1 MVGSVRPAALPA
13 GPAGHRPPLLAGRL
27 AALGRHTLL
36 LKSPDACRY
45 EPHAISFTDMFST
58 ACEAPSLV
66 FFSEQEDVVDTVD
79 PKGMAMT
86 TIVKE
91 FAERGIK
98 ARVRTD
104 GKRQPSR
111 NNKMEL

>member
-1 MVGSVRPAALPA
+1 M
-13 GPAGHRPPLLAGRL
+13 LA
-27 AALGRHTLL
+27 
-36 LKSPDACRY
+36 PRY

-58 ACEAPSLV
+58 ACEPPILV
-66 FFSEQEDVVDTVD
+66 FFNEDEDVVESVD

-91 FAERGIK
+91 LAERGIK

-104 GKRQPSR
+104 GRRSAGPASRQT
-111 NNKMEL
+111 KIDL

>member
-1 MVGSVRPAALPA
+1 MRLLSPCVSAAADSPAQLHPA
-13 GPAGHRPPLLAGRL
+13 TVP
-27 AALGRHTLL
+27 
-36 LKSPDACRY
+36 RY

-58 ACEAPSLV
+58 ACESPTLV
-66 FFSEQEDVVDTVD
+66 FFNEDEDVVDSVD

-91 FAERGIK
+91 LAERGIK

-104 GKRQPSR
+104 GTRSAGHSARKS
-111 NNKMEL
+111 KIDL